1 MYNKKFKNIIMC
13 NNIVAIAQ
21 TCTEAGKD
29 AGCCVW
35 SATKSCFVPREKCYC
50 DSVCFHFGDCCD
62 DAVKKDCS
70 CKCTAFCYVIILY
83 HKTSN

>member
-1 MYNKKFKNIIMC
+1 MC

-35 SATKSCFVPREKCYC
+35 SATESCFVLHGECYC
-50 DSVCFHFGDCCD
+50 DIQCLDYGDCCD
-62 DAVKKDCS
+62 DVVMKDCS
-70 CKCTAFCYVIILY
+70 CKCTAFCYVIIL
-83 HKTSN
+83 